1 MERPLTGIR
10 VIGMEQY
17 MAAPYCT
24 MLLADAGAEVIKVE
38 RTGRGDARRSM
49 PPFVERDGAR
59 KAGGF
64 MSYNRNKR
72 SFALDIQKPEGQ
84 EIYRGLVAAA
94 DVVVEN
100 ARPGAMDKLGL
111 GPEALRAAN
120 PRLVYA
126 AISGFGRLPGH
137 AGPYGNR
144 PAFDIVAEAM
154 SGIMNAVGFKD
165 KPPSW
170 TIYGMADIYSG
181 MCTAWGVMLALYA
194 RERTGEGQ
202 MVDSALF
209 DNMLALNERMVTLYS
224 VAGHP
229 TNRGEPTL
237 PYPRGAFLCRDG
249 WVAINIPDGLT
260 WTKTCGVMG
269 RDDLVDVGRAGPGGT
284 PAMDANELAE
294 IVAAWLVDMG
304 RDEAV
309 DTLNA
314 AGVPT
319 GPVYGAEDVFA
330 DPQVAA
336 RGMLMPI
343 DDPEVGTYRLCRTP
357 PHLSSAPELPAEPA
371 PNLGQHTAP
380 ILRELLGYDDARIAE
395 LAEAG
400 VIQVG

>member
-64 MSYNRNKR
+64 MSYNRNKK

-224 VAGHP
+224 VAGRP

-284 PAMDANELAE
+284 PAMDADQLAE

-343 DDPEVGTYRLCRTP
+343 DDPEVGTYRFCRTCP
-357 PHLSSAPELPAEPA
+357 RRPSCRQSRR
-371 PNLGQHTAP
+371 P
-380 ILRELLGYDDARIAE
+380 IWASTRRLFFATCWATTTRGSPSWRRR
-395 LAEAG
+395 G
-400 VIQVG
+400 

>member
-49 PPFVERDGAR
+49 PPFVEKDGAR

-64 MSYNRNKR
+64 MSYNRNKK

-100 ARPGAMDKLGL
+100 ARPGAMDKLVL
-111 GPEALRAAN
+111 GPEAMRALN

-137 AGPYGNR
+137 AGPYGNH

-181 MCTAWGVMLALYA
+181 MCTAWGVMLTLYA

-209 DNMLALNERMVTLYS
+209 DNMLSLNERMVTLYS
-224 VAGHP
+224 VAGRP

-294 IVAAWLVDMG
+294 IVAAWLADMG

-343 DDPEVGTYRLCRTP
+343 DDPDVGTYRFCRTP
-357 PHLSSAPELPAEPA
+357 PHLSSNPELPARPA

-380 ILRELLGYDDARIAE
+380 LLRELLGYDDARIAE

-400 VIQVG
+400 VIQVR

>member
-49 PPFVERDGAR
+49 PPFVEKDGAR

-64 MSYNRNKR
+64 MSYNRNKK

-126 AISGFGRLPGH
+126 AISGFGRMPGH

-224 VAGHP
+224 VAGRP

-294 IVAAWLVDMG
+294 IVAAWIVDMG

-343 DDPEVGTYRLCRTP
+343 DDPEVGTYRFCRTP
-357 PHLSSAPELPAEPA
+357 PHLSSNPELPARPA

>member
-49 PPFVERDGAR
+49 PPFVEKDGAR

-64 MSYNRNKR
+64 MSYNRNKK

-84 EIYRGLVAAA
+84 DIYRGLVAAA

-111 GPEALRAAN
+111 GPEAMRAAN

-126 AISGFGRLPGH
+126 AISGFGRLPSH

-194 RERTGEGQ
+194 RERTGVGQ

-224 VAGHP
+224 VAGRP

-260 WTKTCGVMG
+260 WTKTCGVIG

-294 IVAAWLVDMG
+294 IVAAWLVDKG

-343 DDPEVGTYRLCRTP
+343 DDPDVGIYRFCRTP
-357 PHLSSAPELPAEPA
+357 PHLSSNPELPAEPA
-371 PNLGQHTAP
+371 PNLGQYTAP
-380 ILRELLGYDDARIAE
+380 ILRDLLGYDDARIAE